1 MGRLRKFLIP
11 LLPTHVFSG
20 SSFSLQWI
28 SAFDLVDQIFSNLF
42 LKFSLYICSK
52 NFQQSVLRSCIFVIS
67 VDLTVLC

>member
-20 SSFSLQWI
+20 STSSLQWI
-28 SAFDLVDQIFSNLF
+28 SAFDSVDQIFSNLF
-42 LKFSLYICSK
+42 FKFSLYISSK
-52 NFQQSVLRSCIFVIS
+52 YFQQSFLKSCMLVTS